1 MTFEQRRE
9 LDSKPVGLPIRSTVD
24 LKSLTPPP
32 RPSESVRNRLREV
45 TKETIKEG
53 FRKPY
58 VNIRAEKVEDR
69 LPLVAANI
77 TLRGLD
83 AGDGDL
89 VRNMQPAEMIWDT
102 GAHHTT
108 IAEEMLSD
116 RFREYLQDPINEP
129 YRSPDGVCLQ
139 LEATITFSNSVVLI
153 NAVAVIVP
161 RACIPNQHAGILF
174 GQTLCI
180 DQLVYRGV
188 P

>member
-1 MTFEQRRE
+1 M
-9 LDSKPVGLPIRSTVD
+9 
-24 LKSLTPPP
+24 
-32 RPSESVRNRLREV
+32 
-45 TKETIKEG
+45 
-53 FRKPY
+53 
-58 VNIRAEKVEDR
+58 NIRTEKVEDR

-89 VRNMQPAEMIWDT
+89 VCNMQPAEMIWGT

-108 IAEEMLSD
+108 IAEEMLLD

-129 YRSPDGVCLQ
+129 YWSPDGVRLQ
-139 LEATITFSNSVVLI
+139 LEATITFSNSVVPI

-161 RACIPNQHAGILF
+161 RARIPNQHAGILF

-180 DQLVYRGV
+180 DQLVYRSV
-188 P
+188 PRSILLARGEQIEENIWGDIIVEEYLDMNEGEIKVL